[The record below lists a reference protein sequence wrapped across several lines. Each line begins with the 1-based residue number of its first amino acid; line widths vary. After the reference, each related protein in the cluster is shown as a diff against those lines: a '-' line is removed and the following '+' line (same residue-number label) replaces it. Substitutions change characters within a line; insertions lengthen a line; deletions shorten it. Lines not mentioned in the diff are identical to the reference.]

1 MAIMTSSPLGS
12 PGLDDTS
19 RLHDHALARA
29 FAELSPSGAADPP
42 ARFSPGKFGRV
53 APDQTASHDV
63 VVPAAVKEAMR
74 LQALARF
81 ARRKDTQT
89 RTRFPS
95 RKGLVKEAKV
105 RSVCGTGVAGR
116 KVLGTSTKLK
126 IDLIIES
133 GGAVATTF
141 GRVSANEGI
150 RNCAT
155 SITDVHHKSGAF
167 SCRNNENGFAN
178 NDHVSAL
185 GLFDDPDAVARR
197 VGFDS
202 LRALAPP
209 APRLPNEKG
218 WSVAG
223 CDTPSMRS
231 ERESG
236 YREVTGLGTSTSG
249 APPGVTISLLPDGSD
264 DAERDAFETVP
275 RLNPRDS
282 AKERSF
288 GRDAKKEQ
296 SETFMRPSETLVR
309 QDTAF
314 DAEILEEMSQEM
326 HGPSKKAGGD
336 GETEERM
343 GEKND
348 GHTSAS
354 SSKKEEN
361 NSDVSV
367 LDALRAAG
375 AVVRSLSL
383 EERKQLFEVAVQ
395 EHVTQLTNQLFPP
408 EDGLNPKV
416 HIDVAI

>member
-42 ARFSPGKFGRV
+42 ARFSPGNFGRV

-133 GGAVATTF
+133 GGEVATTF

-185 GLFDDPDAVARR
+185 GLFDDPDAVARH

-236 YREVTGLGTSTSG
+236 YRELTGLGTSTSG

-264 DAERDAFETVP
+264 DAFETVP

-282 AKERSF
+282 TKERSF
-288 GRDAKKEQ
+288 GRDTKKEQ
-296 SETFMRPSETLVR
+296 SETLVR

-375 AVVRSLSL
+375 AAVRSLSL

-395 EHVTQLTNQLFPP
+395 EHVTQLTNQLFPQ